1 MIVNQDDILADW
13 KTQRFIVVDY
23 NIAKNEQSLMVVLTD
38 IAFWSDHVEQVD
50 QWCVDNPGAR
60 RTGMT
65 VEFDTSELLTL
76 FVLRWS

>member
-23 NIAKNEQSLMVVLTD
+23 NIAKDDLELMVILTD
-38 IAFWSDHVEQVD
+38 IAFWAEHVEQLD
-50 QWCVDNPGAR
+50 QWCKANPGVH

-65 VEFDTSELLTL
+65 VEFDTPEALTL
-76 FVLRWS
+76 FTLRWS